1 MSSDMDTG
9 YNVGYYRYLSEGE
22 RYPGS
27 SEWLYM
33 HALTDST
40 DWTHWVTNRIENT
53 VLGGVFCSRKGS
65 GRS

>member
-9 YNVGYYRYLSEGE
+9 YNVGYYRYFSEGE

-27 SEWLYM
+27 REWLYI

-40 DWTHWVTNRIENT
+40 DWTHWVMNREHGI
-53 VLGGVFCSRKGS
+53 
-65 GRS
+65 GRSVL